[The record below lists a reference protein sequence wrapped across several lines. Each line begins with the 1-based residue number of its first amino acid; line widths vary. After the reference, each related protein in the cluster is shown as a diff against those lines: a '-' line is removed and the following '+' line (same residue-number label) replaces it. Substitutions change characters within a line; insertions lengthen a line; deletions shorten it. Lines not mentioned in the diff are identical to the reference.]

1 MYGRSIVSYG
11 TLPGSYIRLGWAP
24 RSVTNFKGPAHARA
38 PRPRARRCGQSCRA
52 RDGACHYTLGFA
64 RLFAVRLSRPLTSAR
79 PAMAKRSSRTYGGEK
94 CKSQCKDKN
103 MAESG
108 ERTTE
113 RRNSS
118 RPLAWSK
125 ISRLRAR
132 KSGRTRHWPVACAHG
147 VPCSSGA
154 HSCHQGGTHQ
164 GSELVCGLRM
174 IGRAVLT

>member
-1 MYGRSIVSYG
+1 MLLPCDKLAVDYRGCAPSSVTDFRG
-11 TLPGSYIRLGWAP
+11 TL
-24 RSVTNFKGPAHARA
+24 HARA
-38 PRPRARRCGQSCRA
+38 SRPRARRCGQSCRA
-52 RDGACHYTLGFA
+52 RDGGCSDAFGFA
-64 RLFAVRLSRPLTSAR
+64 RLCAVRLSRPLTSAR
-79 PAMAKRSSRTYGGEK
+79 PAMAKRSRRTYGGEK